1 MLTILRGFFLVGVLI
16 IAAGQLSAQE
26 MSWRRHKKNADT
38 YIEQGKYYEAAEEYR
53 KAWTAKRSKLELIKQ
68 AAENYDR
75 VNDYRKAADAYQYLQ
90 DNLAEFPGADLKYAM
105 ALKQDGSYEKARG
118 AFQRFIDAYTGTD
131 KAVMQEIIATEIAGI
146 DLAMSFTAR
155 DTRNLEILQ
164 PGVNINTDAD
174 EFAPL
179 AISGDRLQFCS
190 AMGGRVRLYESV
202 REGRSWG
209 KGDDPTAFPVIQKGH
224 YGNSSLSPDGERLYF
239 TICNDDTPWQ
249 GLDTRCEI
257 FVTSRTEA
265 GWSAPERLPDFVN
278 VSGKNATHPF
288 VFQRDGLE
296 YLFFVS
302 NMQGSVGGTDIWYT
316 VRPVG
321 SKVSDFVMPV
331 NLGRDVN
338 SVGNEITPFY
348 SVDEG
353 TLYFASRGWA
363 SLGGYD
369 IFKSTGFEKEWSR
382 PMNLGIPVNTG
393 SDDFGYT
400 TYSGGGAGFFVSNRV
415 FGSKTNTRHT
425 DIFEFGIANREV
437 ILKADVVDKNSSQPL
452 SNIVVSVYQ
461 QYSDGVENL
470 LTTKEFRSG
479 EYSFAIG
486 FNNTYRIEVNAD
498 GYKPDG
504 YVFKSNNPSLT
515 VYGQQLALEAVE
527 VMQEVVPEEKPEK
540 EVIAK
545 PEKPAVKSTTPKD
558 MPDEAAEAYTA
569 RGLTEPDVLEYTS
582 KAPRHEGVYYKV
594 QVAAIPT
601 FSPTHTYFRRVNL
614 SGGSWQT
621 EFLTERKLTRAL
633 IGDFFTEAEGK
644 TALAEV
650 RKSVSGAYLVKYE
663 NGVRVGKVMEE

>member
-1 MLTILRGFFLVGVLI
+1 
-16 IAAGQLSAQE
+16 
-26 MSWRRHKKNADT
+26 
-38 YIEQGKYYEAAEEYR
+38 
-53 KAWTAKRSKLELIKQ
+53 
-68 AAENYDR
+68 
-75 VNDYRKAADAYQYLQ
+75 
-90 DNLAEFPGADLKYAM
+90 M

-118 AFQRFIDAYTGTD
+118 AFQRFIDGYTGTD

-146 DLAMSFTAR
+146 DLAMTFDDR

-179 AISGDRLQFCS
+179 AISGDRLQFSS
-190 AMGGRVRLYESV
+190 AMGGKLRLYESV

-209 KGDDPTAFPVIQKGH
+209 KGDDPTAFPVIQKGQ
-224 YGNSSLSPDGERLYF
+224 YGNSSLSPDGNRLYF

-257 FVTSRTEA
+257 YVISRTES

-278 VSGKNATHPF
+278 AAGKNTTHPF

-296 YLFFVS
+296 YLFFSS
-302 NMQGSVGGTDIWYT
+302 NMQGSVGGLDIWYT
-316 VRPVG
+316 VRPIPG
-321 SKVSDFVMPV
+321 KVSDFAMPV

-338 SVGNEITPFY
+338 SVGNEITPFF
-348 SVDEG
+348 SVEEG
-353 TLYFASRGWA
+353 TLYFSSRGWA

-369 IFKSTGFEKEWSR
+369 IFKATGFEKEWSR
-382 PMNLGIPVNTG
+382 PMNMGIPVNSST
-393 SDDFGYT
+393 DDFGYIA
-400 TYSGGGAGFFVSNRV
+400 YPGGGAGFFVSNRV

-437 ILKADVVDKNSSQPL
+437 ILKANVVDKNSGQPL

-479 EYSFAIG
+479 EYSFSIG
-486 FNNTYRIEVNAD
+486 FNNTYRIEVNCD

-515 VYGQQLALEAVE
+515 SYGQQLALEAVE
-527 VMQEVVPEEKPEK
+527 VMQEVVAEEKPVK
-540 EVIAK
+540 EVDK
-545 PEKPAVKSTTPKD
+545 PEKPATAPVAKESPKETSD
-558 MPDEAAEAYTA
+558 AYTA
-569 RGLTEPDVLEYTS
+569 RGLTAPDLLEYTS

-594 QVAAIPT
+594 QVAAIRT
-601 FSPTHTYFRRVNL
+601 FSPTHSYFRRVNL

-633 IGDFFTEAEGK
+633 VGDFFTEAEGK
-644 TALAEV
+644 AALAAV
-650 RKSVSGAYLVKYE
+650 QKTVPGAYLVKYE

>member
-1 MLTILRGFFLVGVLI
+1 MLTILRSLLLMGVLL
-16 IAAGQLSAQE
+16 IAASHLSAQE
-26 MSWRRHKKNADT
+26 MSWRRHKKNAET
-38 YIEQGKYYEAAEEYR
+38 YIEQGKFYEAAEEYR

-90 DNLAEFPGADLKYAM
+90 DNLAEFPGADLRYAM
-105 ALKQDGSYEKARG
+105 ALKQDASYEKARG
-118 AFQRFIDAYTGTD
+118 AFQRFIDGYTGTD

-155 DTRNLEILQ
+155 DARNLEILQ

-179 AISGDRLQFCS
+179 AISGDRLQFSS
-190 AMGGRVRLYESV
+190 AMGGKARLYESV

-209 KGDDPTAFPVIQKGH
+209 KGDDPTAFPVIQKGQ
-224 YGNSSLSPDGERLYF
+224 YGNSSLSADGERLYF
-239 TICNDDTPWQ
+239 TICNDDAAWQ

-257 FVTSRTEA
+257 FVTSRTES
-265 GWSAPERLPDFVN
+265 GWSAPERLPDFIN
-278 VSGKNATHPF
+278 AAGKNTTHPF
-288 VFQRDGLE
+288 VFQKDGLE
-296 YLFFVS
+296 YLFFSS
-302 NMQGSVGGTDIWYT
+302 NMQGSVGGMDIWYT
-316 VRPVG
+316 VRPVTA
-321 SKVSDFVMPV
+321 KVSEFAMPV

-338 SVGNEITPFY
+338 SVGNEITPFF

-369 IFKSTGFEKEWSR
+369 IFKSAGFEKEWSR
-382 PMNLGIPVNTG
+382 PMNLGIPVNT
-393 SDDFGYT
+393 SADDFGYT
-400 TYSGGGAGFFVSNRV
+400 AYPGGGAGFFVSNRV
-415 FGSKTNTRHT
+415 FGSKTNTRNT

-437 ILKADVVDKNSSQPL
+437 ILKADVVDKDSGQPL

-470 LTTKEFRSG
+470 LTVKEFRSG

-504 YVFKSNNPSLT
+504 YVFKSNNPSLS
-515 VYGQQLALEAVE
+515 VYGQQLALQAIE
-527 VMQEVVPEEKPEK
+527 VLVPIEEVVEEKPLK
-540 EVIAK
+540 DPGK
-545 PEKPAVKSTTPKD
+545 PEKQSIVPKQ
-558 MPDEAAEAYTA
+558 PTEETAESYTA
-569 RGLTEPDVLEYTS
+569 RGLTEPDVLEYS
-582 KAPRHEGVYYKV
+582 SRAPRHEGVYYKV
-594 QVAAIPT
+594 QVAAIRT
-601 FSPTHTYFRRVNL
+601 FSPDHSYFRRVNL
-614 SGGSWQT
+614 SGGNWQT

-633 IGDFFTEAEGK
+633 IGDFFTEAEGMSAL
-644 TALAEV
+644 TAV
-650 RKSVSGAYLVKYE
+650 RKSVPGAYLVKYE
-663 NGVRVGKVMEE
+663 NGVRVGKVME